1 MYQDLMIYA
10 HFEGQLPY
18 HSDHLSCAH
27 RPSDLTLDAFL
38 DRSFKYLA
46 VDVSGLA
53 PDEQSFPSEMA

>member
-1 MYQDLMIYA
+1 MMI
-10 HFEGQLPY
+10 Y

-38 DRSFKYLA
+38 DRSFKYQAL
-46 VDVSGLA
+46 DVSGLA